1 MPLPDLDYEPTVPA
15 VVRRA
20 ATLFGDSDFIVMP
33 DRRMTYAQAEVAS
46 RRVGKQLLAAGVA
59 KGTRIGFMFPYGT
72 DWVVAWLAIARI
84 GAIGM
89 PFSTSYKPAEL
100 RKALRF
106 GDVDTLLVPSIM
118 FGEDHLGY
126 IEAAVPGLAEAG
138 PEPLRI
144 PALPFLRHVCVSGP
158 TDRLWAKALPL
169 DFRLG
174 AATTSAD
181 PASADPASAD
191 PAVTARADPASAH
204 RAATASADP
213 AATASADPAVTTAS
227 DEDVSDEFF
236 EAVEAEVTPSDLMM
250 TIFTSGTTSEPKG
263 VVHTHGNFL
272 RHGANLAR
280 FAGLTSESRRLCA
293 MPFFWIGGVGLTLNF
308 ALSVGSAILC
318 VEKFEP
324 DAVLDLMEAE
334 GATEL
339 AVWPQ
344 LGQRMQR
351 YIAETGR
358 DVSRIPAFAPRPT
371 TDLGLLHNSLGMT
384 ETMGPHSA
392 PGPEAQRILPEEMR
406 GSFGLLVPCVEHRIA
421 DPETNATLDEGDVG
435 EICIRGYSL
444 MNGLYKRERHETFD
458 DDGWYHTGDKGLI
471 RDGYLYFLGR
481 LSEMIKTSGSN
492 VAPREVELLVE
503 SFPEVGLAV
512 VVGLP
517 DAERGEVVAAA
528 LVPTAGTIIDPVETI
543 RRAGE
548 ELSNYKV
555 PRRVLVLDEGEMPY
569 LPNGKP
575 DRLTVRE
582 LLADRATEVQW
593 R

>member
-1 MPLPDLDYEPTVPA
+1 MPLPDLDYEPTIPA

-20 ATLFGDSDFIVMP
+20 ATTFGDNDFIVMP
-33 DRRMTYAQAEVAS
+33 DRRMTYAEAEVAS
-46 RRVGKQLLAAGVA
+46 RRVGKQLLAAGVG

-118 FGEDHLGY
+118 FGQDHLAY

-138 PEPLRI
+138 PEPLRT
-144 PALPFLRHVCVSGP
+144 PQLPFLRHVCVSGP
-158 TDRLWAKALPL
+158 SDRLWAKALPL

-174 AATTSAD
+174 ATAGAD
-181 PASADPASAD
+181 PASATDPATGDA
-191 PAVTARADPASAH
+191 
-204 RAATASADP
+204 AATEG
-213 AATASADPAVTTAS
+213 
-227 DEDVSDEFF
+227 EDISDEFF

-351 YIAETGR
+351 YIVETGR
-358 DVSRIPAFAPRPT
+358 DVSTIPAFTPRPT
-371 TDLGLLHNSLGMT
+371 TDYGLLHNSLGMT

-392 PGPEAQRILPEEMR
+392 PGPEADRILPEEMR

-444 MNGLYKRERHETFD
+444 MNGLYKWERHETFD
-458 DDGWYHTGDKGLI
+458 DDGWYHTGDRGFI

-492 VAPREVELLVE
+492 VAPREVELLLE

-517 DAERGEVVAAA
+517 DADRGEVVAAA
-528 LVPTAGTIIDPVETI
+528 LVPTAGTTIDPIETL
-543 RRAGE
+543 RRAGD

-555 PRRVLVLDEGEMPY
+555 PRRVLVLGEGEMPY
-569 LPNGKP
+569 LANGKP

-582 LLADRATEVQW
+582 LLADRATEVHW

>member
-1 MPLPDLDYEPTVPA
+1 MPLPDLDYAPTIPA

-20 ATLFGDSDFIVMP
+20 ATTFGDNDFIVMS
-33 DRRMTYAQAEVAS
+33 DRRMSYGEAEVAS
-46 RRVGKQLLAAGVA
+46 RRVGKQLLAAGVG

-72 DWVVAWLAIARI
+72 DWVVAWLATARI

-106 GDVDTLLVPSIM
+106 GDVDTLLVPSRL
-118 FGEDHLGY
+118 FGQDHLAY
-126 IEAAVPGLAEAG
+126 VEDAVPGLAEAG

-144 PALPFLRHVCVSGP
+144 PALPFLRHVRVSGP
-158 TDRLWAKALPL
+158 SDRLWAKALPL

-174 AATTSAD
+174 DGASDPGNSDLGNSDPGAGDVSAD
-181 PASADPASAD
+181 DDSDGI
-191 PAVTARADPASAH
+191 
-204 RAATASADP
+204 
-213 AATASADPAVTTAS
+213 S
-227 DEDVSDEFF
+227 DELF

-293 MPFFWIGGVGLTLNF
+293 MPFFWIGGVGLSLNI
-308 ALSVGSAILC
+308 ALSIGSAILC

-351 YIAETGR
+351 YIVETGR
-358 DVSRIPAFAPRPT
+358 DVSKIPAFAPPPT
-371 TDLGLLHNSLGMT
+371 TDFGLRHNSLGMT

-392 PGPEAQRILPEEMR
+392 AGPEAERVLPEEMR

-421 DPETNATLDEGDVG
+421 DPETNATLDEGEEG
-435 EICIRGYSL
+435 EVCIRGYSV

-458 DDGWYHTGDKGLI
+458 EDGWYHTGDKGLI
-471 RDGYLYFLGR
+471 RDGYLYFHGR
-481 LSEMIKTSGSN
+481 LSELIKTSGSN
-492 VAPREVELLVE
+492 VAPREVEALLE

-517 DAERGEVVAAA
+517 DANRGEVVAAA
-528 LVPTAGTIIDPVETI
+528 LVPAAGASIDPIETL
-543 RRAGE
+543 RRAGD

-555 PRRVLVLDEGEMPY
+555 PRRVLVLDEGDMPH
-569 LPNGKP
+569 LANGKP
-575 DRLTVRE
+575 DRLTVRK
-582 LLADRATEVQW
+582 LVADRATEVRW

>member
-1 MPLPDLDYEPTVPA
+1 MPLPDLDYEPTIPA

-20 ATLFGDSDFIVMP
+20 ATTFGNNDFIVMP
-33 DRRMTYAQAEVAS
+33 DRRMSYAHAELAS
-46 RRVGKQLLAAGVA
+46 RRVGKQLLAAGVG

-106 GDVDTLLVPSIM
+106 GDVDTLLVASTM
-118 FGEDHLGY
+118 FGEDQLAY
-126 IEAAVPGLAEAG
+126 VEEAVPGLAEAG

-144 PALPFLRHVCVSGP
+144 PELPFLRHVRVSGP
-158 TDRLWAKALPL
+158 SDRLWAKALPL

-174 AATTSAD
+174 AAGSAE
-181 PASADPASAD
+181 PGSLGPGSEG
-191 PAVTARADPASAH
+191 
-204 RAATASADP
+204 
-213 AATASADPAVTTAS
+213 
-227 DEDVSDEFF
+227 EDISDEFF

-293 MPFFWIGGVGLTLNF
+293 MPFFWIGGVGLSLNV

-324 DAVLDLMEAE
+324 DAVLDLMEAD

-351 YIAETGR
+351 YILETGR
-358 DVSRIPAFAPRPT
+358 DVSKIPAFAPPPT
-371 TDLGLLHNSLGMT
+371 TDYGLRHNSLGMT

-392 PGPEAQRILPEEMR
+392 AGSEAERVLPEGMR
-406 GSFGLLVPCVEHRIA
+406 GSFGLLVPSVEHRIA
-421 DPETNATLDEGDVG
+421 DPETNATLDEGEVG
-435 EICIRGYSL
+435 EVCIRGYSL
-444 MNGLYKRERHETFD
+444 MNGLYKWERHETFD

-471 RDGYLYFLGR
+471 RDGYLYFQGR

-492 VAPREVELLVE
+492 VAPREVELLLE

-517 DAERGEVVAAA
+517 DADRGEVVAAA
-528 LVPTAGTIIDPVETI
+528 LVPAAGVSIDPIETL
-543 RRAGE
+543 RRAGD

-555 PRRVLVLDEGEMPY
+555 PRRVLVLDEREMPY
-569 LPNGKP
+569 LANGKP
-575 DRLTVRE
+575 DRLTVRN

>member
-1 MPLPDLDYEPTVPA
+1 MPVPDLDYEPTIPA

-20 ATLFGDSDFIVMP
+20 ATTFGDSDFIVMP
-33 DRRMTYAQAEVAS
+33 DRRMTYAEAEVAS

-118 FGEDHLGY
+118 FGQDHLAY

-144 PALPFLRHVCVSGP
+144 PVLPFLRHVCVSGP

-174 AATTSAD
+174 AGGTADAD
-181 PASADPASAD
+181 PA
-191 PAVTARADPASAH
+191 T
-204 RAATASADP
+204 TASADP
-213 AATASADPAVTTAS
+213 ATTMNG
-227 DEDVSDEFF
+227 EDISDEFL

-280 FAGLTSESRRLCA
+280 FAEVTSESRRLCA
-293 MPFFWIGGVGLTLNF
+293 MPFFWIGGVGMTLNF

-324 DAVLDLMEAE
+324 EAVLDLMEAE

-351 YIAETGR
+351 YIAETRR
-358 DVSRIPAFAPRPT
+358 DVSGIAAFAPRPT
-371 TDLGLLHNSLGMT
+371 TDYGLLHNSLGMT

-392 PGPEAQRILPEEMR
+392 PGPERERILPEEMR
-406 GSFGLLVPCVEHRIA
+406 GSFGLLVPCVEHRVA
-421 DPETNATLDEGDVG
+421 DPETNATLGDGEVG

-458 DDGWYHTGDKGLI
+458 DDGWYHTGDKGFI

-481 LSEMIKTSGSN
+481 LSELIKTSGSN
-492 VAPREVELLVE
+492 VAPREVELLLE

-528 LVPTAGTIIDPVETI
+528 LVPTAGTTIDPIETI
-543 RRAGE
+543 RRTGE

-555 PRRVLVLDEGEMPY
+555 PRRALVLVESEMPY

-575 DRLTVRE
+575 DRLTVRD
-582 LLADRATEVQW
+582 LLAERATEVQW